1 MEGLW
6 GEGEAGTGEVLA
18 MVSIRYRVMSG
29 LMCGDEAPGT
39 RTRDKWVTGWP
50 HPLLHPPITAPG
62 AMIAGLQVGAGV
74 GDQVIFPQDPVKES
88 PSL

>member
-29 LMCGDEAPGT
+29 LMCRDEAPGT
-39 RTRDKWVTGWP
+39 RALLSHLRP
-50 HPLLHPPITAPG
+50 H
-62 AMIAGLQVGAGV
+62 
-74 GDQVIFPQDPVKES
+74 IFSWARNPVRV
-88 PSL
+88 L